1 MWHWWKC
8 FLTIMKKK
16 YIRWLLMHAA
26 CIYSTLLDVVYEQM
40 KHQLKCEK
48 VFQINLFSQS
58 LWSFWL
64 NAHSWTNTPFLNKEP
79 RLSNH
84 ERPTLSRGI
93 WIWFIRSF
101 MSELSREML
110 LGVTTSLSLK
120 YTSIENK
127 RTLWQHFW
135 PTHKSTRG
143 RQHSTA
149 LESCMSIHILGNM
162 LDIIPVLV
170 HSEVCNFFVSSMT
183 NGFVKNN
190 CFQTGFRSTP
200 CLPIV

>member
-8 FLTIMKKK
+8 FLTFDQKTTFD
-16 YIRWLLMHAA
+16 A
-26 CIYSTLLDVVYEQM
+26 CIYSTLLDVVYEQI

-48 VFQINLFSQS
+48 VFQMNLFSQS

-79 RLSNH
+79 RLGNH

-135 PTHKSTRG
+135 PTHKSIEADSIL
-143 RQHSTA
+143 QHLKVACQSTFWGTCWT
-149 LESCMSIHILGNM
+149 LYQC
-162 LDIIPVLV
+162 
-170 HSEVCNFFVSSMT
+170 
-183 NGFVKNN
+183 
-190 CFQTGFRSTP
+190 
-200 CLPIV
+200 